1 MNTTNLSSM
10 FSGCYSFSETV
21 VAGWPLNP
29 VTRQLLLADLLFNDK
44 ENDEMS
50 SDDDDDDEMS
60 S

>member
-1 MNTTNLSSM
+1 M